1 VGDAE
6 GFAEDE
12 RVKGG
17 GHAEVVSRGSHDP
30 AEAANAETWKSAFE
44 RAAYCS
50 EVTKPPEHP
59 IPS

>member
-17 GHAEVVSRGSHDP
+17 GHAKVVSRGSHDP
-30 AEAANAETWKSAFE
+30 GEAANAEIWKSAFE
-44 RAAYCS
+44 REGYWS
-50 EVTKPPEHP
+50 DVTKPPEHP
-59 IPS
+59 IPP